1 MSIRIVVADDDP
13 FIRRLVVFTLK
24 KRGYETLEA
33 SNGAAALDLV
43 RQAKPD
49 LAVLDVLMPE
59 MTGLE
64 VTKILSQDPTTLNI
78 PILILSAS
86 AQQSEV
92 EAGLASGATAY
103 LVKPFE
109 PKVLGE
115 RVAEILGKRDGYVP
129 QSLPQTSRS
138 A

>member
-24 KRGYETLEA
+24 KRGYDTLEV

-64 VTKILSQDPTTLNI
+64 VTKILSQDPTTSNI

-115 RVAEILGKRDGYVP
+115 RVAEILEKKGAP
-129 QSLPQTSRS
+129 Q
-138 A
+138 

>member
-24 KRGYETLEA
+24 KRGYEILEA
-33 SNGAAALDLV
+33 SNGATALDLV
-43 RQAKPD
+43 RQAQPD

-64 VTKILSQDPTTLNI
+64 VTKILSQDPTTSNI
-78 PILILSAS
+78 PVLILSAS
-86 AQQSEV
+86 AQQTEI

-115 RVAEILGKRDGYVP
+115 RVAEILAKQRVT
-129 QSLPQTSRS
+129 Q
-138 A
+138 

>member
-1 MSIRIVVADDDP
+1 MSVRIVVADDDP

-24 KRGYETLEA
+24 KRGYEVLEA
-33 SNGAAALDLV
+33 SNGTAALDLV

-64 VTKILSQDPTTLNI
+64 VTKILSQDPTTSNI
-78 PILILSAS
+78 PVLILSAS

-115 RVAEILGKRDGYVP
+115 RVAEILAEQRAP
-129 QSLPQTSRS
+129 Q
-138 A
+138 

>member
-1 MSIRIVVADDDP
+1 MSARILVADDDP

-24 KRGYETLEA
+24 KRGYEILEA
-33 SNGAAALDLV
+33 GDGITALNLA
-43 RQAKPD
+43 RQEKPD

-64 VTKILSQDPTTLNI
+64 VTQTLAQDPNTARI

-86 AQQSEV
+86 AQQSEI

-103 LVKPFE
+103 IIKPFE
-109 PKVLGE
+109 PRVLGE
-115 RVAEILGKRDGYVP
+115 RIAEILAQQRAP
-129 QSLPQTSRS
+129 Q
-138 A
+138 

>member
-24 KRGYETLEA
+24 KRGYEILEA
-33 SNGAAALDLV
+33 SDGATALDLV
-43 RQAKPD
+43 RQAQPD

-64 VTKILSQDPTTLNI
+64 VTKILSQDPTTSNI
-78 PILILSAS
+78 PVLILSAS
-86 AQQSEV
+86 TQQSEV

-115 RVAEILGKRDGYVP
+115 RVAEILAKQGVT
-129 QSLPQTSRS
+129 Q
-138 A
+138 

>member
-1 MSIRIVVADDDP
+1 VSARILVADDDP
-13 FIRRLVVFTLK
+13 FIRRLVAFTLK
-24 KRGYETLEA
+24 KRGYEILEA
-33 SNGAAALDLV
+33 EDGMAALNLA
-43 RQAKPD
+43 RQEKPD

-64 VTKILSQDPTTLNI
+64 VTKALAQDAATAHI

-86 AQQSEV
+86 AQQSEID
-92 EAGLASGATAY
+92 AGLASGAAAY

-115 RVAEILGKRDGYVP
+115 RVAEILAQQGVI
-129 QSLPQTSRS
+129 Q
-138 A
+138 

>member
-1 MSIRIVVADDDP
+1 VSARILVADDDP
-13 FIRRLVVFTLK
+13 FIRRLVAFTLK
-24 KRGYETLEA
+24 KRRYEILEA
-33 SNGAAALDLV
+33 EDGMAALNLA
-43 RQAKPD
+43 RQEKPD

-64 VTKILSQDPTTLNI
+64 VTKALAQDAATAHI

-86 AQQSEV
+86 AQQSEID
-92 EAGLASGATAY
+92 AGLASGAAAY

-115 RVAEILGKRDGYVP
+115 RVAEILAQQGVI
-129 QSLPQTSRS
+129 Q
-138 A
+138 

>member
-1 MSIRIVVADDDP
+1 MSMRIVVADDDP

-24 KRGYETLEA
+24 KRGYEILEA
-33 SNGAAALDLV
+33 SDGAAALDLV

-49 LAVLDVLMPE
+49 LVVLDVLMPE

-64 VTKILSQDPTTLNI
+64 VTKILAQDSATAQI
-78 PILILSAS
+78 PILIISAS
-86 AQQSEV
+86 AQRAEI

-115 RVAEILGKRDGYVP
+115 RVAEILAKQGMTR
-129 QSLPQTSRS
+129 
-138 A
+138 

>member
-1 MSIRIVVADDDP
+1 MSVRIVVADDDP

-24 KRGYETLEA
+24 KRGYEILEA

-64 VTKILSQDPTTLNI
+64 VTKILSQDPTTSNI
-78 PILILSAS
+78 PVLILSAS

-103 LVKPFE
+103 LIKPFE
-109 PKVLGE
+109 PKALGE
-115 RVAEILGKRDGYVP
+115 RVAEILAKQGAP
-129 QSLPQTSRS
+129 Q
-138 A
+138 

>member
-1 MSIRIVVADDDP
+1 MSIRIVVADNDP

-24 KRGYETLEA
+24 KRGYEILEA
-33 SNGAAALDLV
+33 SDGATALDLV
-43 RQAKPD
+43 RQAQPD

-64 VTKILSQDPTTLNI
+64 VTRALAQDPATSHI
-78 PILILSAS
+78 PVLILSAN
-86 AQQSEV
+86 AQRSDIA
-92 EAGLASGATAY
+92 AGFASGAIAY

-115 RVAEILGKRDGYVP
+115 QVAEILAKQGVP
-129 QSLPQTSRS
+129 Q
-138 A
+138 

>member
-64 VTKILSQDPTTLNI
+64 VTKILSQDPTTSNI
-78 PILILSAS
+78 PVLILSAS

-115 RVAEILGKRDGYVP
+115 RVAEILEEKGAP
-129 QSLPQTSRS
+129 Q
-138 A
+138 